1 MFELLDKWD
10 ISFFLFL
17 NDLHSP
23 FWDQVMWWISAKYI
37 WIPLYLFI
45 LAWIIVKKKWET
57 LILLV
62 IITLLITLSDQISVR
77 FFKEV
82 IERLRPC
89 HNPDLAG
96 LVHIVNDKC
105 GGQYGFIS
113 SHAAN
118 SFAIATFTLLLFKNG
133 TYSYLIV
140 FWALIVSYSRIYLGV
155 HYPGD
160 VLGGII
166 LGLILGK
173 IVYDFYGRL
182 RLRLPPTLK
191 LRRTRRIREEKK

>member
-1 MFELLDKWD
+1 MNSKVMLELLDKWD

-17 NDLHSP
+17 NDLYSP
-23 FWDQVMWWISAKYI
+23 FWDQVMWWISAKYT

-45 LAWIIVKKKWET
+45 LGWIIVKKKWET
-57 LILLV
+57 LILLL

-82 IERLRPC
+82 IIRLRPC

-96 LVHIVNDKC
+96 LVHIVNGKC

-118 SFAIATFTLLLFKNG
+118 SFAIATFTLLLFKNR

-160 VLGGII
+160 ILGGII
-166 LGLILGK
+166 LGLILGR
-173 IVYDFYGRL
+173 IVYDFYERMKHYW
-182 RLRLPPTLK
+182 LK
-191 LRRTRRIREEKK
+191 NKTKFRKT